1 VAAALLALAGCAA
14 TMGEVP
20 LQRATVGPS
29 ADEIFNARF
38 VRGYARL
45 PSFDET
51 NKFRDD
57 LDRRV
62 GEYLAKNPQI
72 ATSPRA
78 SQFRFERR
86 VDAGMS
92 KPEVTL
98 LLGPPDTTTSDPA
111 LMKASAEAFWP
122 EIGRRAQE
130 MWRYPSGWSLYF
142 EGDRLVDLT
151 VKGKQP
157 IE

>member
-1 VAAALLALAGCAA
+1 VSD
-14 TMGEVP
+14 VP
-20 LQRATVGPS
+20 VQRATVGPS
-29 ADEIFNARF
+29 ANQVFNARF

-45 PSFDET
+45 PTFDET
-51 NKFRDD
+51 SKFRDD

-62 GEYLAKNPQI
+62 GEYLAKNPQL

-86 VDAGMS
+86 VDVGMT

-98 LLGPPDTTTSDPA
+98 LLGTPDMTTTDPV
-111 LMKASAEAFWP
+111 LMRAAAQLFWT
-122 EIGRRAQE
+122 EIGKRAKE
-130 MWRYPSGWSLYF
+130 MWQYPSGWSLYF
-142 EGDRLVDLT
+142 DGDRLVDLT
-151 VKGKQP
+151 VAGKPP

>member
-1 VAAALLALAGCAA
+1 V
-14 TMGEVP
+14 TDVP
-20 LQRATVGPS
+20 VQRATVGPS
-29 ADEIFNARF
+29 ANQVFNARF
-38 VRGYARL
+38 ARGYARL
-45 PSFDET
+45 PTFDET
-51 NKFRDD
+51 SKFRDD
-57 LDRRV
+57 LDRQV
-62 GEYLAKNPQI
+62 GEYLAKNPQL

-86 VDAGMS
+86 VDVGMT

-98 LLGPPDTTTSDPA
+98 LLGAPDMTTTDPV
-111 LMKASAEAFWP
+111 LMRAAAQLFWT
-122 EIGRRAQE
+122 EIGKRAKE

-151 VKGKQP
+151 VAGKPP

>member
-1 VAAALLALAGCAA
+1 VAVSFLAVAGCAS
-14 TMGEVP
+14 MGDVP
-20 LQRATVGPS
+20 VQRAMVGPS
-29 ADEIFNARF
+29 ADEIFNSRF

-51 NKFRDD
+51 SKFRDD

-72 ATSPRA
+72 ATSQRA

-86 VDAGMS
+86 VDVGMS

-98 LLGPPDTTTSDPA
+98 LLGQPDMTTSDPV
-111 LMKASAEAFWP
+111 LMKAKAQVFWTD
-122 EIGRRAQE
+122 IARRAQE
-130 MWRYPSGWSLYF
+130 MWQYPSGWSLYF

-151 VKGKQP
+151 VTGTAP

>member
-1 VAAALLALAGCAA
+1 
-14 TMGEVP
+14 
-20 LQRATVGPS
+20 VGPS
-29 ADEIFNARF
+29 ANQVFNARF

-45 PSFDET
+45 PTYDET
-51 NKFRDD
+51 SKFRDD

-62 GEYLAKNPQI
+62 GEYLAKNPQL

-86 VDAGMS
+86 VDVGMT

-98 LLGPPDTTTSDPA
+98 LLGTPDMTTTDPV
-111 LMKASAEAFWP
+111 LMRAAAQLFWT
-122 EIGRRAQE
+122 EIGKRAKE
-130 MWRYPSGWSLYF
+130 MWQYPSGWSLYF
-142 EGDRLVDLT
+142 DGDRLVDLT
-151 VKGKQP
+151 VAGKPP

>member
-1 VAAALLALAGCAA
+1 
-14 TMGEVP
+14 
-20 LQRATVGPS
+20 VGPS
-29 ADEIFNARF
+29 ANQVFNARF

-45 PSFDET
+45 PTFDET
-51 NKFRDD
+51 SKFRDD

-62 GEYLAKNPQI
+62 GEYLAKNPQL

-86 VDAGMS
+86 VDVGMT

-98 LLGPPDTTTSDPA
+98 LLGTPDMTTTDPV
-111 LMKASAEAFWP
+111 LMRAAAQLFWT
-122 EIGRRAQE
+122 EIGKRAKE
-130 MWRYPSGWSLYF
+130 MWQYPSGWSLYF
-142 EGDRLVDLT
+142 DGDRLVDLT
-151 VKGKQP
+151 VAGKPP